1 MICAR
6 NTSCQPYILVDD
18 RWSERYYVTDKGVQ
32 VICYKV
38 VPRSFPLIL
47 MVGSRA

>member
-18 RWSERYYVTDKGVQ
+18 RWSERYVTDKGVK

-38 VPRSFPLIL
+38 VPRNVSIGFFGDGG
-47 MVGSRA
+47 V